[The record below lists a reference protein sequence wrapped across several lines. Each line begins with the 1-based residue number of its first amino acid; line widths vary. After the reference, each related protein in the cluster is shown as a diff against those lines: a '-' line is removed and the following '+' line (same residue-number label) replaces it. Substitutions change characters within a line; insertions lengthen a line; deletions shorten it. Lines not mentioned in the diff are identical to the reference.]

1 MTQPAMLGTALP
13 IVHGPPSA
21 GKANMASRVFI
32 VDDDAP
38 VRKALERL
46 IRAAGYIVDVFPSAE
61 EYLARDP
68 VDPPACLVLDMRM
81 PGMSGLD
88 LQRGIQGTRRFLP
101 IVFITGHS
109 HDGDREQAL
118 ALGAVAVLDKPLDHL
133 VLLGAIERALAQ
145 SLLA

>member
-46 IRAAGYIVDVFPSAE
+46 IRAAGYIVDVRLAE
-61 EYLARDP
+61 ELRIEFHA
-68 VDPPACLVLDMRM
+68 
-81 PGMSGLD
+81 
-88 LQRGIQGTRRFLP
+88 
-101 IVFITGHS
+101 IVF
-109 HDGDREQAL
+109 
-118 ALGAVAVLDKPLDHL
+118 
-133 VLLGAIERALAQ
+133 LL
-145 SLLA
+145 